1 MTTATRNR
9 VLFIQTVHSQ
19 CDDRVFYHQ
28 RASLVEAGADVRI
41 FSSYD
46 NPLPSRK
53 AFFAKVKEIVSDF
66 NPTIIIC
73 DTPLAV
79 LSVHGCK
86 GNFRIVY
93 DITEWYPAKKYLR
106 NLSGIKR
113 LFKAFA
119 QVVAFISALFMTDK
133 FIFGEHY
140 KSRVPRLLCAWK
152 EYLFLSYY
160 PNTDFI
166 PKPVAKDNFNE
177 FSFFYAGNL
186 SRDKGYDKV
195 LAVVGKIA
203 DDFPEKNFTLNIVG
217 RSADEQFQIPQCQ
230 NLKINMSDFLPFED
244 FCKTLS
250 GNDIFL
256 DLRHADAEN
265 TRCLPIK
272 LFYYAAVGG
281 ISVYSDLK
289 AIRFDVPDCNDF
301 MVLVNPMNV
310 DEIVISIEKVISD
323 RDLFNRYSS
332 TAIKT
337 IEAKYNWQK
346 IKGDFVTFISR
357 AE

>member
-1 MTTATRNR
+1 MTASAKNR

-28 RASLVEAGADVRI
+28 RASLVEAGAEARI

-46 NPLPSRK
+46 NPSPSRK
-53 AFFAKVKEIVSDF
+53 TFFVKVKEIISDF
-66 NPTIIIC
+66 NPIVVIC

-79 LSVHGCK
+79 WSAHRCK

-93 DITEWYPAKKYLR
+93 DITEWYPSKKYLR
-106 NLSGIKR
+106 NLSGFKR
-113 LFKAFA
+113 ICKAFA
-119 QVVAFISALFMTDK
+119 QVAAFICALFMTDN

-140 KSRVPRLLCAWK
+140 KSRVPRFLCAWK
-152 EYLFLSYY
+152 KYLFLPYY
-160 PNTDFI
+160 PNTDFLSKSPI
-166 PKPVAKDNFNE
+166 KESFNE

-217 RSADEQFQIPQCQ
+217 RSADEQFPMPQCQ

-244 FCKTLS
+244 FCKSLS

-256 DLRHADAEN
+256 DLRIADIEN

-289 AIRFDVPDCNDF
+289 AIRYDVPDCNDF
-301 MVLVNPMNV
+301 MILVNPKNV
-310 DEIVISIEKVISD
+310 DEIVVPIEKVISD

-332 TAIKT
+332 AAIRT
-337 IEAKYNWQK
+337 IDAKYNWQK
-346 IKGDFVTFISR
+346 IKDDFVTFITR